1 MGMMRGLL
9 GIAAV
14 GLCAGFGGQ
23 ALAEDP
29 ASTAAALMK
38 GGQYCFDMSAP
49 DRPDTFQHLMLVVE
63 PAGDAIA
70 EVHAIQRGNEGGYE
84 YSNQFSGAA
93 TIAPSNDAATD
104 APTLYV
110 TMAGNGMGVADDG
123 TAQLWTFS
131 YNLALDPA
139 TLAGKVYG
147 AEFESDKVENG
158 KPFTINGARGVVVDI
173 APMACADY

>member
-9 GIAAV
+9 GIAALGV
-14 GLCAGFGGQ
+14 AAGFGGR

-29 ASTAAALMK
+29 APTAAALMK
-38 GGQYCFDMSAP
+38 GGQYCFDMSQA
-49 DRPDTFQHLMLVVE
+49 DRPDTFQHLMLVVA
-63 PAGDAIA
+63 PAADAIA

-84 YSNQFSGAA
+84 YSNQFSGTA
-93 TIAPSNDAATD
+93 TISPSNDAASD

-110 TMAGNGMGVADDG
+110 TLAGNGMGVAKDG
-123 TAQLWTFS
+123 MTKLWTFS
-131 YNLALDPA
+131 YNLDLGTE

-158 KPFTINGARGVVVDI
+158 KPFTINAARGVVVDI
-173 APMACADY
+173 VPMACTDY